1 MGYCGEIGRRG
12 PDRALAAAVAGNAV
26 SGALLAALRVWGE
39 EGGDDIDEL
48 RDYTSRALALLQDIP
63 GLK

>member
-1 MGYCGEIGRRG
+1 MLRRPPAG

-39 EGGDDIDEL
+39 EGGDDTEEL
-48 RDYTSRALALLQDIP
+48 RDYTSRALAVLQDIRV
-63 GLK
+63 